1 MSDFQVSAELL
12 AIYLEDARQH
22 LESLDHCL
30 LTLERE
36 GEAPDV
42 VATVL
47 GPLHTLKGNS
57 GMIGFSGIKDYVHRL
72 EDVFARVQEG
82 SLVLGPDAFDR
93 LFAGATA
100 LRDAIEQASRD
111 GVEARDLVPERTDL
125 EKMAAGPS
133 PRAARAGS
141 AAAPPA
147 APRLAAPLPA
157 ASAPAPTAALAS
169 TGGPGASAAP
179 TTHAVERRTDT
190 RYTARSSVVR
200 VEFSQL
206 DHLLNLVGE
215 LIIHR
220 TKLQE
225 MAKAVAEDL
234 GDRDAGRDLLAAVHQ
249 VAGVSQQLQ
258 ETVMD
263 VRMLPI
269 RHVFERFPRLV
280 RDLARETGKDIE
292 LILEGESTRIDKAII
307 DEIGEPLVHLV
318 RNSVDHGIEPPA
330 VRITNGKTPTGTI
343 LLSATQESNHVVITI
358 MDDGAGIDAG
368 MVRSKAVE
376 RGLLKRDDA
385 VSDREVVQ
393 LIFSQGFST
402 RESITEVSGRG
413 VGLDVV
419 LRSIERLNGLVEVET
434 VPGVGT
440 KFIIQLP
447 LTLAIISA
455 LLLEVSGR
463 TYAVPLGSVVESL
476 KVRPDEVHMIN
487 GRETLRIRDRLVPL
501 VRLARLFGLPEETGG
516 REYIVIIGRGDK
528 RVGIVVNRLRG
539 QQEVVIKALDPAVS
553 GEAVGMA
560 GATIMGD
567 GRVVLILDVASLFDG
582 RRLAALHG
590 RLVPALGA

>member
-1 MSDFQVSAELL
+1 MSDFQVSPELL

-22 LESLDHCL
+22 LEALDHCL

-36 GEAPDV
+36 GADEET
-42 VATVL
+42 VAAVL

-57 GMIGFSGIKDYVHRL
+57 GMIGFGGIKDYVHRL
-72 EDVFARVQEG
+72 EDVFAHVRDG
-82 SLVLGPDAFDR
+82 SLVLQAQVFDR

-100 LRDAIEQASRD
+100 LRDSIEHAGRE
-111 GVEARDLVPERTDL
+111 GAEARDLGTERADL
-125 EKMAAGPS
+125 ERLVTSGAAAPAPPA
-133 PRAARAGS
+133 PRTAGLLVPPRETP
-141 AAAPPA
+141 APPA
-147 APRLAAPLPA
+147 AR
-157 ASAPAPTAALAS
+157 
-169 TGGPGASAAP
+169 GPEAGP
-179 TTHAVERRTDT
+179 QPVDRRDT
-190 RYTARSSVVR
+190 RYTAKSSVVR
-200 VEFSQL
+200 VEFAQL

-215 LIIHR
+215 LIIYR

-225 MAKAVAEDL
+225 MAKHLAEETSQR
-234 GDRDAGRDLLAAVHQ
+234 GAARELLAAVHQ

-280 RDLARETGKDIE
+280 RDLARETGKEIE

-330 VRITNGKTPTGTI
+330 ERVANGKTPTGTI

-358 MDDGAGIDAG
+358 MDDGAGIDAAT
-368 MVRSKAVE
+368 VRSKAVE
-376 RGLLKRDDA
+376 RGLLKPDEGL
-385 VSDREVVQ
+385 SDRDVVQ

-419 LRSIERLNGLVEVET
+419 LKSIERLNGLVEVET

-455 LLLEVSGR
+455 LLIEVSGR
-463 TYAVPLGSVVESL
+463 TYAIPLGSVVESL
-476 KVRPDEVHMIN
+476 KLREGEVHTIS
-487 GRETLRIRDRLVPL
+487 GRETLRIRDRIVPL
-501 VRLARLFGLPEETGG
+501 LRLARVFGLPEEEGPEA
-516 REYIVIIGRGDK
+516 REYAVIIGRGDK

-553 GEAVGMA
+553 GETVGMA

-582 RRLAALHG
+582 KRLPSLHG
-590 RLVPALGA
+590 RLTQPLEA

>member
-1 MSDFQVSAELL
+1 MSDFQVSPELL

-22 LESLDHCL
+22 LEALDHCL

-36 GEAPDV
+36 GADEETIA
-42 VATVL
+42 AVL

-72 EDVFARVQEG
+72 EDVFAHVRDG
-82 SLVLGPDAFDR
+82 SFALQPAAFDR

-100 LRDAIEQASRD
+100 LRDSIEQAGRE
-111 GVEARDLVPERTDL
+111 GTEARDLGPERAEL
-125 EKMAAGPS
+125 ERMLAGGAPAPAPAV
-133 PRAARAGS
+133 PRPAGLLVPARET
-141 AAAPPA
+141 AAAALPPA
-147 APRLAAPLPA
+147 ADPA
-157 ASAPAPTAALAS
+157 AR
-169 TGGPGASAAP
+169 
-179 TTHAVERRTDT
+179 AVERRDV
-190 RYTARSSVVR
+190 RYTAKSSVVR
-200 VEFSQL
+200 VEFAQL

-225 MAKAVAEDL
+225 MAKHLAEETSQ
-234 GDRDAGRDLLAAVHQ
+234 RAAARDLLAAVHQ

-280 RDLARETGKDIE
+280 RDLARETGKEIE

-330 VRITNGKTPTGTI
+330 ERVANGKTPTGTI

-358 MDDGAGIDAG
+358 MDDGAGIDAAN
-368 MVRSKAVE
+368 VRSKAVE
-376 RGLLKRDDA
+376 RGLIKADEG

-419 LRSIERLNGLVEVET
+419 LKSIERLNGLVEVET

-455 LLLEVSGR
+455 LLVEVSGR
-463 TYAVPLGSVVESL
+463 TYAIPLGSVVESL
-476 KVRPDEVHMIN
+476 KLRAGEVHTIS
-487 GRETLRIRDRLVPL
+487 GRETLRIRDRIVPL
-501 VRLARLFGLPEETGG
+501 LRLARVFGLPEDEGAEA
-516 REYIVIIGRGDK
+516 REYAVIIGRGDK
-528 RVGIVVNRLRG
+528 RVGVVVNRLRG

-553 GEAVGMA
+553 GESVGMA

-582 RRLAALHG
+582 KRLPSLHG
-590 RLVPALGA
+590 RLTEPLGA